1 MDASLTI
8 GKLAESAGV
17 NIETLR
23 YYQRR
28 GLLDAPPKPYT
39 GYRRYDQR
47 HVTRI
52 RFIKRAQ
59 TLGFTLSEVAE
70 LITLDGGT
78 GTGTGACAE
87 TRDIASR
94 KLALIERRIADL
106 VAMQGALRRLVRQ
119 CDAGGPDTF
128 CPIIDALAAT

>member
-78 GTGTGACAE
+78 GADRLTAPILNVATAPPAAPIHTLPLC
-87 TRDIASR
+87 DIHPTKGR
-94 KLALIERRIADL
+94 E
-106 VAMQGALRRLVRQ
+106 
-119 CDAGGPDTF
+119 
-128 CPIIDALAAT
+128 

>member
-78 GTGTGACAE
+78 GACAE
-87 TRDIASR
+87 TRDVASR
-94 KLALIERRIADL
+94 KLALIEQRVADL

-119 CDAGGPDTF
+119 CDASGPDTF
-128 CPIIDALAAT
+128 CPIIDALGAT